1 MVNISEDIRSLT
13 EFKRDTSSALE
24 HLRATGRPL
33 VLTVNGKAEVV
44 VQDPA
49 SYQKLLELA
58 DRMEAILAVER
69 GLKDIQ
75 AGRTK
80 PLKDVLENLGKKSG
94 LRR

>member
-1 MVNISEDIRSLT
+1 MVNLSEDIRSLT
-13 EFKRDTSSALE
+13 DFKRDTAAALE
-24 HLRATGRPL
+24 HLRSTGRPL
-33 VLTVNGKAEVV
+33 VLTVNGKAELV

-58 DRMEAILAVER
+58 DRMEALLAVER
-69 GLKDIQ
+69 GLKDIK

-80 PLKDVLENLGKKSG
+80 PLKEVLENLGKKNG